1 MALTLKHQT
10 AAQFVARFR
19 EAWRNGERDRLVL
32 LAKFILARIAAGD
45 ITDAQCRTAFSLSVA
60 QWNALKV
67 KMQTYIDADTV
78 IRGAVGE

>member
-10 AAQFVARFR
+10 ANQFVARVR
-19 EAWRNGERDRLVL
+19 EAYRNGERERLVQ
-32 LAKFILARIAAGD
+32 LARFVLARLQAGD
-45 ITDAQCRTAFSLSVA
+45 ITDAQCRSAFGLTNP

-67 KMQTYIDADTV
+67 KMQAYIDADTT